1 MVITDKQYKII
12 IKLIGNLDR
21 INEILDNLKKLE
33 IEGNK
38 DSITYKFNIQNLQLA
53 LQTNDELLQNDIF
66 DYHFIKDFKEHLTIS
81 MNEKHT
87 ENQKQL
93 KRLIRD
99 LQNMLE
105 TDTGFYY
112 SRDLNILTLCILEN
126 YIISSNSEL
135 LNKELIKIKYE
146 FAFANPEFT
155 KEFMNRNFE
164 FVDNLDISDIL
175 MTNTKKFN
183 SEIYLKTIIEL
194 CASDLLSYD
203 DEAYQ
208 DITKAAKVMYLSF
221 KIQAAIMFLKE
232 DITWDFFEDRLN
244 IDEKNKY
251 SINILK
257 STLIK
262 KNETRKLVP
271 NQLNN

>member
-1 MVITDKQYKII
+1 MIITDKQYKII

-21 INEILDNLKKLE
+21 INEIINNLKKLE

-66 DYHFIKDFKEHLTIS
+66 DYYFIKDFKDYLITS
-81 MNEKHT
+81 MDENSPEK
-87 ENQKQL
+87 QKQL
-93 KRLIRD
+93 KRLIRN

-105 TDTGFYY
+105 TDNGFNY
-112 SRDLNILTLCILEN
+112 SHDLNILTLCILEN
-126 YIISSNSEL
+126 YIISSSSEL

-155 KEFMNRNFE
+155 EEFMNRNFE
-164 FVDNLDISDIL
+164 FIDNLNISNVL

-183 SEIYLKTIIEL
+183 VDIYLKTIIEL
-194 CASDLLSYD
+194 CANDLLSYD

-208 DITKAAKVMYLSF
+208 DIKKAAKVMYLSF

-257 STLIK
+257 STLI
-262 KNETRKLVP
+262 NQSETRKLIP